1 MSPVTFA
8 LHADQHLLK
17 TPMTCPTCGKKFSS
31 HMKYYT
37 EDICGDNAIPRNV
50 KLFVNNAANKLRNL
64 EDNSDIIGENFS
76 NNFSKY
82 AKRATINE
90 LPREYRKLKKGKP
103 KRKQK
108 TATLTNVY
116 QMYDHIPDTAEEWI
130 INIPSMLD
138 ARISVSAL
146 DKQLS
151 DARLQED
158 FDWTYPNGETEE
170 ITFEN
175 KTPEKRICPRLE
187 CSQCKK
193 YFVTMYDMEQHEAIH
208 RFKASSSFCQSNQA
222 VVSPRQKKPAKP
234 RSSLTT
240 LTTLI
245 W

>member
-1 MSPVTFA
+1 
-8 LHADQHLLK
+8 
-17 TPMTCPTCGKKFSS
+17 MTCKTCNKKYSS
-31 HMKYYT
+31 YIKYYT
-37 EDICGDNAIPRNV
+37 EDICGDNAIPKNV
-50 KLFVNNAANKLRNL
+50 KMFVNNATKKLQHL
-64 EDNSDIIGENFS
+64 EADSDIIGENFS
-76 NNFSKY
+76 NHFSKY

-90 LPREYRKLKKGKP
+90 LPRDYRKLKKGRP
-103 KRKQK
+103 KMKEK
-108 TATLTNVY
+108 AASLTNVY
-116 QMYDHIPDTAEEWI
+116 QLYDHIPDTAEEWI

-158 FDWTYPNGETEE
+158 FDWMYPNGEKEE
-170 ITFEN
+170 ISFEN
-175 KTPEKRICPRLE
+175 KSPEKTIAPRLE

-208 RFKASSSFCQSNQA
+208 RFKASSSFCQPA

>member
-1 MSPVTFA
+1 MSPITFA

-31 HMKYYT
+31 YMKYYT

-50 KLFVNNAANKLRNL
+50 KLFVNNATSKLKNL
-64 EDNSDIIGENFS
+64 EENSDIIGENFS

-90 LPREYRKLKKGKP
+90 LPRDYRKLKKGKP

-116 QMYDHIPDTAEEWI
+116 QMYDYIQDTAEEWI

-146 DKQLS
+146 DKQLG

-158 FDWTYPNGETEE
+158 FDWIYPNGEREA

-175 KTPEKRICPRLE
+175 KTPEKRTAPRLE

-208 RFKASSSFCQSNQA
+208 RFKASSSFCQPA
-222 VVSPRQKKPAKP
+222 VVSPRLKKPAKP
-234 RSSLTT
+234 RSNLTTT

>member
-17 TPMTCPTCGKKFSS
+17 TPLTCPTCGKKYSS

-64 EDNSDIIGENFS
+64 EENSDIIGENFS

-90 LPREYRKLKKGKP
+90 LPRDYRKLKAGKP

-116 QMYDHIPDTAEEWI
+116 QMYDYIPDTAEEWI

-158 FDWTYPNGETEE
+158 FDWIYPNGETEE

-175 KTPEKRICPRLE
+175 KSPEKRPAPRLE

-208 RFKASSSFCQSNQA
+208 RFKASSSFCQPA
-222 VVSPRQKKPAKP
+222 AVSPRPKKPAKP
-234 RSSLTT
+234 RSSQTT

>member
-1 MSPVTFA
+1 MSPITFA

-31 HMKYYT
+31 YMKYYT

-50 KLFVNNAANKLRNL
+50 KLFVNNATSKLKNL
-64 EDNSDIIGENFS
+64 EENSDIIGENFS

-90 LPREYRKLKKGKP
+90 LPRDYRKLKKGKP

-116 QMYDHIPDTAEEWI
+116 QMYDYIPDTAEEWI

-146 DKQLS
+146 DKQLG

-158 FDWTYPNGETEE
+158 FDWIYPNGEREA

-175 KTPEKRICPRLE
+175 KTPEKRTAPRLE

-208 RFKASSSFCQSNQA
+208 RFKASSSFCGQST
-222 VVSPRQKKPAKP
+222 VSPKQKKPVKLG
-234 RSSLTT
+234 SDVTT
-240 LTTLI
+240 II

>member
-1 MSPVTFA
+1 
-8 LHADQHLLK
+8 
-17 TPMTCPTCGKKFSS
+17 
-31 HMKYYT
+31 MKYYT

-64 EDNSDIIGENFS
+64 EENSDIIGENFS

-90 LPREYRKLKKGKP
+90 LPRDYRKLKAGKP

-116 QMYDHIPDTAEEWI
+116 QMYDYIPDTAEEWI

-158 FDWTYPNGETEE
+158 FDWIYPNGETED

-175 KTPEKRICPRLE
+175 KSPEKRPAPRLE

-208 RFKASSSFCQSNQA
+208 RFKASSSFCQPA
-222 VVSPRQKKPAKP
+222 AVSPRPKKPAKP
-234 RSSLTT
+234 RSSQTT